1 VNTAVVRN
9 VLIIAGLAAIV
20 AFVPAGGDTANFVGR
35 VLSILF
41 TIMFVWFG
49 VWLYR
54 QFRTDVY
61 GLGERHRA
69 ILYGSIGVGVFA
81 MAASG
86 RLLNTGVGVLVFVA
100 LLVGVSLGMWTAWRR
115 YREYGL

>member
-1 VNTAVVRN
+1 MNTAVVRN

-20 AFVPAGGDTANFVGR
+20 AFAPGGGDTASFVGR

-49 VWLYR
+49 VWVYR
-54 QFRTDVY
+54 QFRTDIY

-81 MAASG
+81 MAASS
-86 RLLNTGVGVLVFVA
+86 RLLDTGVGVLVFVA